1 MKGSDTQSDFIAA
14 FWILYTAKKIEK
26 ISIRELCEL
35 AGYNRTTFYAHFKD
49 IYDLLDKAVNR
60 MLEPS
65 RNAIIKFGNFSSAL
79 KTDAVMQL
87 FFRLFQMND
96 KYIEALLWQRHQYVL
111 EDKIKTAILP
121 LLNMAEDKIDIY
133 WEYIIE
139 YQLSAVMGVIRI
151 WLQNKKN
158 ISEKSLIQLLH
169 KISSEGGFSMLDYL
183 RLT

>member
-121 LLNMAEDKIDIY
+121 LLNIADSIRSYFVLIPPCYMPIYYKSKNHFNAAESG
-133 WEYIIE
+133 ET
-139 YQLSAVMGVIRI
+139 R
-151 WLQNKKN
+151 
-158 ISEKSLIQLLH
+158 
-169 KISSEGGFSMLDYL
+169 
-183 RLT
+183 